1 MIIMNQERNELFNFS
16 AIESIYICCENNY
29 FEIDSNVGTLGIYK
43 TEERARE
50 VLQEIVN
57 LNVKF
62 GLYKTMLAGENGQAI
77 MLDNFSNNNIKFDT
91 YEMPKE

>member
-50 VLQEIVN
+50 VLQEIAKAYTGIELIN
-57 LNVKF
+57 KE
-62 GLYKTMLAGENGQAI
+62 LAQCI
-77 MLDNFSNNNIKFDT
+77 CYM
-91 YEMPKE
+91 MPKE